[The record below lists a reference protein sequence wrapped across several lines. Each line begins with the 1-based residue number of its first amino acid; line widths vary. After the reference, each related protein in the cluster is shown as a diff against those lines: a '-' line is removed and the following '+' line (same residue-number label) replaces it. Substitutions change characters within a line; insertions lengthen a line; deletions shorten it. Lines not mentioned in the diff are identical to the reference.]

1 MAVLYTPKRLDQR
14 QAASTETTH
23 YTVPGATSCIV
34 KEIVFCNTT
43 NGAISVWVSL
53 VASGG
58 TAGDSNRVVSN
69 ETIQANST
77 TAFTFAQVLATGGF
91 ISCKA
96 SSGTS
101 VTVTISGVEFA

>member
-1 MAVLYTPKRLDQR
+1 MAVLYTPKRLAQA
-14 QAASTETTH
+14 QAAATDTTL
-23 YTVPGATSCIV
+23 YTVPGATSVIV

-43 NGAISVWVSL
+43 GGAISVWISL

-58 TAGDSNRVVSN
+58 TVGDSNRVINSEV
-69 ETIQANST
+69 IQPNST

-96 SSGTS
+96 GAATS
-101 VTVTISGVEFA
+101 VTVTVSGVEFA